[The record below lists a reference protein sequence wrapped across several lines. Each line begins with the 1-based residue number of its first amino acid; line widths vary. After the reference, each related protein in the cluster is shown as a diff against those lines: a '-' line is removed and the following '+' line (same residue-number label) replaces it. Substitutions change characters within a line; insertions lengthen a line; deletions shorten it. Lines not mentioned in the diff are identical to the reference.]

1 MALDEDFMRTMAS
14 KDKACTTHDHIP
26 QDLIDGYASRHPITE
41 KMDEI
46 ERRVW
51 DSLDDEDRRMIQSDR
66 VYYGT
71 NYGTGCGP
79 GDEYVTFRDVI
90 GIRQFD

>member
-1 MALDEDFMRTMAS
+1 MALDEKFMRKMAS
-14 KDKACTTHDHIP
+14 KDKACTTHDNIP

-51 DSLDDEDRRMIQSDR
+51 D
-66 VYYGT
+66 
-71 NYGTGCGP
+71 
-79 GDEYVTFRDVI
+79 
-90 GIRQFD
+90 